1 MPELRI
7 ARLRP
12 WRCFA
17 ALTVVALLAGCS
29 GVETAYRHAD
39 LYLEWRA
46 NEFFDLDRTQGQ
58 MLKPAIDAVL
68 RWHRTDELPV
78 YARMLKTAQAKL
90 KTKVTMDDVRSFN
103 DEARARTRISV
114 VRTALTS
121 APILATVTPQQ
132 IGKLKS
138 RLAKE
143 NEDFVDKYARGPVD
157 KQQNRRATRF
167 IDGME
172 YWVGSLTDGQK
183 AKIKQIIAES
193 PAPYALQLA
202 DRQRIQQEF
211 ISLLNEKNSADALKP
226 KLAAWI
232 ANWDAGRSAEL
243 DAALKIATD
252 QFLRMSI
259 SVIDTMTPAQ
269 REHVQKM
276 LQSYID
282 AMKELIAEA
291 R

>member
-1 MPELRI
+1 M
-7 ARLRP
+7 RP
-12 WRCFA
+12 LRCFA
-17 ALTVVALLAGCS
+17 ALTVAVLLAGCS
-29 GVETAYRHAD
+29 GVQTVYRHAD

-58 MLKPAIDAVL
+58 LLKPAIDSVL
-68 RWHRTDELPV
+68 KWHRTDELPV
-78 YARMLKTAQAKL
+78 YSRMLETVQEKL
-90 KTKVTMDDVRSFN
+90 KTKVSMDDVRSFN

-114 VRTALTS
+114 VRAALTG

-132 IGKLKS
+132 IAKLKS

-143 NEDFVDKYARGPVD
+143 NEDFVDKYARGPMD
-157 KQQNRRATRF
+157 KQQSRRATRF
-167 IDGME
+167 IDNTE

-193 PAPYALQLA
+193 PTPYALQLA

-211 ISLLNEKNSADALKP
+211 ISLLSEKNSADALKL

-232 ANWDAGRSAEL
+232 ANWDAGRSAEF
-243 DAALKIATD
+243 DAASRIAND
-252 QFLRMSI
+252 QFLRMSTW
-259 SVIDTMTPAQ
+259 VIDTMTPAQ
-269 REHVQKM
+269 HEHVQKM

-282 AMKELIAEA
+282 TMKELKAEA

>member
-1 MPELRI
+1 MPGSRI
-7 ARLRP
+7 AQLRP
-12 WRCFA
+12 SRCFA
-17 ALTVVALLAGCS
+17 ALAAAVLLAGCS
-29 GVETAYRHAD
+29 GVQTAYRHAD

-46 NEFFDLDRTQGQ
+46 NEFFDLDRAQGQ
-58 MLKPAIDAVL
+58 ALKPAIDTL
-68 RWHRTDELPV
+68 LKWHRADELPA
-78 YARMLKTAQAKL
+78 YTRMLETAQAKL
-90 KTKVTMDDVRSFN
+90 MNRVTLDDVRSFN

-114 VRTALTS
+114 VRAALTS

-143 NEDFVDKYARGPVD
+143 NEDFVDKYARGPME

-167 IDGME
+167 IDNTE
-172 YWVGSLTDGQK
+172 YWVGSLTDVQK

-193 PAPYALQLA
+193 PTPYALQLA

-211 ISLLNEKNSADALKP
+211 VSLLNQNNSADALKP

-243 DAALKIATD
+243 DVASKIAND
-252 QFLRMSI
+252 QFLRMSM

-269 REHVQKM
+269 HEHVQKM
-276 LQSYID
+276 LQSYVD
-282 AMKELIAEA
+282 TMKELIVEA
-291 R
+291 P